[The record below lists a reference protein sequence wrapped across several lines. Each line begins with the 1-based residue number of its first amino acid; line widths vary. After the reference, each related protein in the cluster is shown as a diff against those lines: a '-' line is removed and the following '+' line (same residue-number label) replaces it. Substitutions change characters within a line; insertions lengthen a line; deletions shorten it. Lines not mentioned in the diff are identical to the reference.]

1 MSQPTPVQRK
11 KILIVDDE
19 VDLTMLVKLNLQ
31 KTGQYEVREENRA
44 RKALATAREFKPD
57 LVLLD
62 VMMPDLDGGDVLA
75 QLKDDPNLKNVPVV
89 FLTATVLK
97 EDLAKQGGTIGG
109 HPFIPKPFKAEVL
122 LDRIQKMLP
131 PDPTPAPPP
140 VAATAP
146 AAPAVRDPRQPRNPD
161 ALRREDRNPS
171 RGR

>member
-1 MSQPTPVQRK
+1 MSEQELFMTQK
-11 KILIVDDE
+11 KRILIIDDE
-19 VDLTMLVKLNLQ
+19 IDLTMLVKLNLQ
-31 KTGQYEVREENRA
+31 KTGRFEVREENRA
-44 RKALATAREFKPD
+44 LKALSAAREFKPD

-75 QLKDDPNLKNVPVV
+75 QLKADPNLRNVPVV

-122 LDRIQKMLP
+122 LDQINKMLP
-131 PDPTPAPPP
+131 PEPGSA
-140 VAATAP
+140 AP
-146 AAPAVRDPRQPRNPD
+146 ASSAHPAVRDPRQPRNPE